1 LKLETTITIE
11 CPVDEVLAY
20 VTVVENT
27 TQWTEST
34 VEALQTSEG
43 PIGAGSTCRIVSQA
57 MGKRFTHEFEV
68 TDFQPGK
75 RYAVQ
80 STDGPF
86 PISMTYTVE
95 VVGEGTRLHVVSEAD
110 LGGLMSIAGALIS
123 RAAQKQMETDHRTLK
138 RVLEFSTG
146 G

>member
-1 LKLETTITIE
+1 MKLETTITIE
-11 CPVDEVLAY
+11 RPVDEVLAY

-34 VEALQTSEG
+34 VEAVQTSEG

-68 TDFQPGK
+68 TDFQPAK

-86 PISMTYTVE
+86 PINMTYTVE
-95 VVGEGTRLHVVSEAD
+95 VVEEGTRMHIVSETD

-123 RAAQKQMETDHRTLK
+123 GAAQKQMETDHRNLK
-138 RVLEFSTG
+138 RVLESSTG

>member
-1 LKLETTITIE
+1 MQLETTITIE
-11 CPVDEVLAY
+11 RPVDEVLAY

-34 VEALQTSEG
+34 VEAVQTSEG
-43 PIGAGSTCRIVSQA
+43 PVGAGSTCRIVSQA
-57 MGKRFTHEFEV
+57 MGQRFTHEFEV
-68 TDFQPGK
+68 TDFQPAK

-86 PISMTYTVE
+86 PLSMTYTFE
-95 VVGEGTRLHVVSEAD
+95 VVEGGTRLRVVSEAD

-123 RAAQKQMETDHRTLK
+123 GAAQKQMETDHRNLK
-138 RVLEFSTG
+138 RVLESSTG